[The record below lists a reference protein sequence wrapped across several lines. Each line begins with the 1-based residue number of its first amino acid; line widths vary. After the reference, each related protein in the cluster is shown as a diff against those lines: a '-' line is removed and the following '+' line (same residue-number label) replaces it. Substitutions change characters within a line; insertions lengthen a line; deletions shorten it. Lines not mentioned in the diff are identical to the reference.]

1 MKNGVCVLR
10 IILLALLLSVLGM
23 AKEYKLVFSQSTPPY
38 VFKDGSGI
46 VQTIVKE
53 ALAYKGHTVSPV
65 FVNIGRGFEL
75 FKYDYVDGS
84 TIIQKSSG
92 LKAFYSVDYMQYH
105 NAVFA
110 LKKNHYH
117 IQKLSDLKDY
127 HLIGFQNANKYL
139 GQNFGNV
146 VMSMGKKYTELADQK
161 QQVYML
167 FKGRTNIV
175 AMDRHIFK
183 FYRNELIREGKINPQ
198 DQFDLFEL
206 FEPTKYQTAFK
217 DQQSCN
223 DFNEG
228 IKYLKKTGRYDAI
241 YGEYSEKY
249 FEVKK

>member
-1 MKNGVCVLR
+1 LR
-10 IILLALLLSVLGM
+10 IVWLILLLVALGSS
-23 AKEYKLVFSQSTPPY
+23 KEYKLVFSESTPPY

-65 FVNIGRGFEL
+65 FINIGRGFEL
-75 FKYDYVDGS
+75 FKYGYVDGS

-92 LKAFYSVDYMQYH
+92 LRAFYSVDYMQYH

-110 LKKNHYH
+110 LKKNHYA
-117 IQKLSDLKDY
+117 IQKLDDVRDY

-139 GQNFGNV
+139 GKNFGKTAL
-146 VMSMGKKYTELADQK
+146 SMGKRYSELADQK

-167 FKGRTNIV
+167 FKGRTDIV

-183 FYRNELIREGKINPQ
+183 FYRNELIREGKIDPKE
-198 DQFDLFEL
+198 QFDLFEL

-217 DQQSCN
+217 DKKSRD

-228 IKYLKKTGRYDAI
+228 IRHLKETGRYDEI
-241 YGEYSEKY
+241 YRDYSEKY
-249 FEVKK
+249 FAVKK

>member
-1 MKNGVCVLR
+1 MLR
-10 IILLALLLSVLGM
+10 IWIVVLFFVTLGM
-23 AKEYKLVFSQSTPPY
+23 AKEYKLIFSESTPPY

-65 FVNIGRGFEL
+65 FVNMGRGFEL
-75 FKYDYVDGS
+75 FKHGYVDGS

-92 LKAFYSVDYMQYH
+92 LKAFYSIDYMQYH

-110 LKKNHYH
+110 LQKNHYA
-117 IQKLSDLKDY
+117 IQKLDDVRDY

-139 GQNFGNV
+139 GENFGKTAL
-146 VMSMGKKYTELADQK
+146 SMGNRYSELADQK

-167 FKGRTNIV
+167 FKGRTDIV
-175 AMDRHIFK
+175 VMDRHIFK
-183 FYRNELIREGKINPQ
+183 FYRNELIREGKIDPKEP
-198 DQFDLFEL
+198 FDLFEL

-217 DQQSCN
+217 DQKSRD

-228 IKYLKKTGRYDAI
+228 IRHLKETGRYDEI
-241 YGEYSEKY
+241 YRDYSEKY
-249 FEVKK
+249 FAVKK

>member
-1 MKNGVCVLR
+1 
-10 IILLALLLSVLGM
+10 M
-23 AKEYKLVFSQSTPPY
+23 AKEYKLVFSRSTPPF
-38 VFKDGSGI
+38 VFEDGRGI

-53 ALAYKGHTVSPV
+53 ALASKGHTVKPV
-65 FVNIGRGFEL
+65 FVNMGRGFEL
-75 FKYDYVDGS
+75 FKHGYVDGS

-110 LKKNHYH
+110 LKKNHYN
-117 IQKLSDLKDY
+117 IKQLSDLKDY

-139 GQNFGNV
+139 GKSFGKTALA
-146 VMSMGKKYTELADQK
+146 MGKNYTELADQK

-167 FKGRTNIV
+167 FMGRTDAV

-183 FYRNELIREGKINPQ
+183 YYRSVLISEHKIDPKN
-198 DQFDLFEL
+198 QFDMFEL

-217 DQQSCN
+217 DQKSRD

-228 IKYLKKTGRYDAI
+228 IMHLKKTGRYDEI
-241 YGEYSEKY
+241 YREYSEKY
-249 FEVKK
+249 FLVQK